1 MRPAAQRSKCVRGN
15 REANTQGDLQQVI
28 LDTSW
33 KNGTLTPAQVDEVR
47 VLLSQAYMQL
57 FAGYR
62 FSRILDEMVDELDA
76 WHVRGQR
83 FFRVADRY
91 EDFHRANP
99 ENHWNRDRFLVEV
112 TRDGFHED
120 PHSTAAGLFQHHV
133 EPEFPFTQREQELL
147 ELALDGADDLS
158 IAKAL
163 FVTLPAVKRR
173 WSNIFACVGVIRP
186 ELCPLDGAG
195 TRGIQKRQRILAY
208 VRNHPEE
215 LRPFSFNRRENR
227 KRGLRTS

>member
-76 WHVRGQR
+76 SHVRGQR

-91 EDFHRANP
+91 EDP
-99 ENHWNRDRFLVEV
+99 
-112 TRDGFHED
+112 
-120 PHSTAAGLFQHHV
+120 AG
-133 EPEFPFTQREQELL
+133 
-147 ELALDGADDLS
+147 ALSSG
-158 IAKAL
+158 
-163 FVTLPAVKRR
+163 
-173 WSNIFACVGVIRP
+173 WSRYAR
-186 ELCPLDGAG
+186 
-195 TRGIQKRQRILAY
+195 
-208 VRNHPEE
+208 HPEAAAH
-215 LRPFSFNRRENR
+215 SGVREE
-227 KRGLRTS
+227 SS